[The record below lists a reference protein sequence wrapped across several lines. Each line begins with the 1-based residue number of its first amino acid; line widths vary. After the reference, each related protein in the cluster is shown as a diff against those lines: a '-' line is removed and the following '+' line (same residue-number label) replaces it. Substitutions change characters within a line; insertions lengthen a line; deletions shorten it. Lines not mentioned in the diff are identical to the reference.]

1 MVRHKRK
8 EKFTTFENVYGN
20 KLQLYLENRDGAVR
34 IRLTN
39 TLYDI
44 WFRKSILLLAI
55 AALNLS
61 CLVYDIIC
69 KKLIIVVFFGAL
81 YMFFKLLCIVREG
94 TCNLSQHFDPSGT
107 QSSVFTAKTNPTPH
121 MRGIRIKRHSTPKC
135 KISLPDILVMVHDL
149 GMQLKTKYLLN
160 KSSKFIP
167 NESIQHIFINEVIF
181 RSKII
186 YTLNLLLVDIVT
198 KEERILPLF
207 HELLPRLSCLE
218 VIYKNIRKKCH

>member
-81 YMFFKLLCIVREG
+81 YMFFKLLCIVREE
-94 TCNLSQHFDPSGT
+94 S
-107 QSSVFTAKTNPTPH
+107 
-121 MRGIRIKRHSTPKC
+121 
-135 KISLPDILVMVHDL
+135 LVMVHDL